1 MYITNHAISNLIS
14 KMNYGVQKR
23 LRFLNIEKD
32 SNTLKLL
39 RMLYING
46 VIRSYRILDNRR
58 VSVYFKY
65 YLCNKVFKITT
76 VSTPGNRIYCTLIY
90 KLPSYYFYS
99 LKNNYIK
106 LLFLKKFFYISFVKH
121 FFMLLKKISY
131 IFSVRLRVKGLGYRI
146 RKISNYLYYFFFNYT
161 NMFYF

>member
-1 MYITNHAISNLIS
+1 MYLTNHAISNLIS
-14 KMNYGVQKR
+14 KINYGVQKR

-76 VSTPGNRIYCTLIY
+76 VSTPGNRIYWKIN
-90 KLPSYYFYS
+90 KLMKNYN
-99 LKNNYIK
+99 KNN
-106 LLFLKKFFYISFVKH
+106 FSGFYIISTQRGLYTSNNCILEEH
-121 FFMLLKKISY
+121 ISGEILLKIE
-131 IFSVRLRVKGLGYRI
+131 V
-146 RKISNYLYYFFFNYT
+146 
-161 NMFYF
+161 